1 MKVEQANLVAIL
13 TGALSSAS
21 NLGTVTRNVA
31 GNTAL
36 RTGSLESMPWI
47 MIRMGTTNLIAS
59 LGLSRTL
66 MALRAVT
73 AHVTF
78 FIAVVAS
85 KDATGWTVAGLNIDY
100 VSRPSQDASYCR
112 RSRPLPSQCHT

>member
-1 MKVEQANLVAIL
+1 MTDLTALVAIL

-21 NLGTVTRNVA
+21 TLGTVTRNVA
-31 GNTAL
+31 SNTA
-36 RTGSLESMPWI
+36 
-47 MIRMGTTNLIAS
+47 LIAS
-59 LGLSRTL
+59 LGLPRTL

-85 KDATGWTVAGLNIDY
+85 KDATVWTVASLMSNLAAVVAGT
-100 VSRPSQDASYCR
+100 AR
-112 RSRPLPSQCHT
+112 RAGKTRIHLGGDGKLHGK